1 MKSIFSPSKIYKILI
16 ISYLNLLL
24 QIGHAIP
31 VTRVSPPQPR
41 PTPTPQPTL
50 DGPKCY
56 PETAT
61 VYFLPAPPSAPKI
74 TVLDPNT
81 FKEGQIKTDIPKIVS
96 TVKETP
102 IIDDK
107 VRKNPDLKGCDFP
120 PPPPPCSP
128 GLPDLLNDL
137 PSLLKNRL
145 SRIKEEKP
153 CACESC
159 ASLLKKLPIF
169 NFDQELLD
177 GFLNGIKL

>member
-1 MKSIFSPSKIYKILI
+1 M
-16 ISYLNLLL
+16 
-24 QIGHAIP
+24 A
-31 VTRVSPPQPR
+31 RVGSPPPIANQPR
-41 PTPTPQPTL
+41 PMPTPQPIL

-81 FKEGQIKTDIPKIVS
+81 FKDGKIKTDIPEI
-96 TVKETP
+96 VKEIP
-102 IIDDK
+102 IVEERPQK
-107 VRKNPDLKGCDFP
+107 VPDAQKTRDFP
-120 PPPPPCSP
+120 PPPPPPCST
-128 GLPDLLNDL
+128 GLPDLLDGI

-145 SRIKEEKP
+145 SLMKEEKP

-159 ASLLKKLPIF
+159 ASVLKKLPIF

>member
-1 MKSIFSPSKIYKILI
+1 M
-16 ISYLNLLL
+16 
-24 QIGHAIP
+24 
-31 VTRVSPPQPR
+31 TRVGPPPPIANQPR
-41 PTPTPQPTL
+41 PMPTPQPTPTL

-81 FKEGQIKTDIPKIVS
+81 YKEGKMKTDIIPERVS
-96 TVKETP
+96 TVKEIP
-102 IIDDK
+102 ITEEKPQKSCDAQLTG
-107 VRKNPDLKGCDFP
+107 RDFP
-120 PPPPPCSP
+120 PPPPLPCST
-128 GLPDLLNDL
+128 GLPDLLGDI

-145 SRIKEEKP
+145 IRNKDDKP

-159 ASLLKKLPIF
+159 AQLLKKLPIF